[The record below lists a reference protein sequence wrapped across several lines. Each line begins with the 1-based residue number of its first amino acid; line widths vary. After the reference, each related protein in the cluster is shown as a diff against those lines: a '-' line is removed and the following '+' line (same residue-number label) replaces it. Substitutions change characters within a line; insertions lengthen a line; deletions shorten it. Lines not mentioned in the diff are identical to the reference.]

1 MTNASSG
8 FIRHSDSVI
17 RHSLMAQRDYYE
29 VLGVTRTATSSEISV
44 AYRKLAV
51 QFHPDRNPGDSEAT
65 EKFKEAAEAFEVLND
80 SDKRSRYDRF
90 GHAGLNGQYGAHHF
104 TDVEDI
110 FSAFGDL
117 FGDLFG
123 GGRGGRR
130 GVQKGRDVRCDVT
143 LTLKEA
149 ANGVTKTVEFQRH
162 DKCKKCSGSG
172 AAEGSRREVCSYCR
186 GQGRVIQSAGI
197 VRIQTTCPSCHGE
210 GSTIKHPCPSC
221 RGSGQVL
228 KKVTTEVQIP
238 AGVDDEMRVRITGEG
253 EPSPN
258 GGPPGDCYCFISVL
272 AHPLFERDGQHLV
285 CRIPITYAQAALGT
299 TLEVPTLEGRGEV
312 EIPSGTQSGAVFKL
326 GGKGMPDPRRRGMGD
341 LLVQVII
348 EVPKKL
354 SKEEQTLL
362 RELAELERKHVAPE
376 RKSFFAKL
384 KTYFTADE
392 EESKLAD

>member
-1 MTNASSG
+1 
-8 FIRHSDSVI
+8 
-17 RHSLMAQRDYYE
+17 MAQRDYYE

-51 QFHPDRNPGDSEAT
+51 QFHPDRNPGDSDAT

>member
-1 MTNASSG
+1 
-8 FIRHSDSVI
+8 
-17 RHSLMAQRDYYE
+17 MAQRDYYE

-51 QFHPDRNPGDSEAT
+51 QYHPDRNPGDGEAT

-80 SDKRSRYDRF
+80 ADKRSRYDRF

-162 DKCKKCSGSG
+162 DKCMKCSGSG